1 MRLDDLETP
10 AYVYDLAEARQAYR
24 ALSGAL
30 PRPSTL
36 YYSLKANPHPAL
48 VAALHEAGAHA
59 EVCSPGEL
67 TAALD
72 AGVPPGAVL
81 YTGPGKR
88 AVDLWTALKQGVRAF
103 SVDSPQ
109 GFDDLDAAASALGV
123 DVEALLRVNGDT
135 LGGHRLAMT
144 GSTSQFGADAE
155 WVEADPAAFR
165 SRDRVRLVG
174 AHLYAGSNVEGQDAI
189 AAQATAAVH
198 TAARLQDITCTR
210 FSLLD
215 LGGGFA
221 APFARTG
228 DLPTYPDIAVRI
240 EAALDADFP
249 AWRAGSPRVA
259 FESGRHLVATCGK
272 LLVRV
277 LDVKISHGRYVVVLE
292 SGINHLGGMSGLRRL
307 PPLVPDLVHPRPD
320 GETWTDVLVTGP
332 LCTPLDTW
340 ARSAT
345 LPACAPGDLLAVP
358 NVGAYGLT
366 ASLLA
371 FLGHPA
377 PLEIVVD
384 GDRLVSAGRLR
395 LTREPATLTV
405 EEHP

>member
-10 AYVYDLAEARQAYR
+10 AYVYDLAEARRAYR
-24 ALSGAL
+24 SLTGAL
-30 PRPSTL
+30 PQPSTL

-67 TAALD
+67 THALD
-72 AGVPPGAVL
+72 AGVLPRDVL

-88 AVDLWTALKQGVRAF
+88 PADLWAALKQGVGAF

-109 GFDDLDAAASALGV
+109 GLADLDAAASALDL
-123 DVEALLRVNGDT
+123 DVAAVLRVNGDT
-135 LGGHRLAMT
+135 VSGHRLAMT
-144 GSTSQFGADAE
+144 GATSQFGADVA
-155 WVEADPAAFR
+155 WIEADPAAFR
-165 SRDRVRLVG
+165 SRDRARVVG
-174 AHLYAGSNVEGQDAI
+174 VHLYAGSNVDGEGTI
-189 AAQATAAVH
+189 AAQVTAAVH
-198 TAARLQDITCTR
+198 TAARVQDILGTR
-210 FSLLD
+210 LSLLD
-215 LGGGFA
+215 LGGGFG

-228 DLPTYPDIAVRI
+228 DLPTYPDLAARLAAV
-240 EAALDADFP
+240 LDTDFP
-249 AWRAGSPRVA
+249 DWRRGEPGVA
-259 FESGRHLVATCGK
+259 FESGRHLVATCGR

-277 LDVKISHGRYVVVLE
+277 LDVKVSHGRHVVVLE

-307 PPLVPDLVHPRPD
+307 PPLVPDLVHPRPG
-320 GETWTDVLVTGP
+320 GEIWTDVLVTGP

-340 ARSAT
+340 ARGAT
-345 LPACAPGDLLAVP
+345 LPACEPGDLLGVP

-377 PLEIVVD
+377 PLEVVVD
-384 GDRLVSAGRLR
+384 GDRLVRAGRLR
-395 LTREPATLTV
+395 LTREPATVTV
-405 EEHP
+405 EEQP